1 VNGEIPPAI
10 GDFPAGAQIA
20 SYRIDRLIGR
30 GGMATVYRATDVRL
44 DRQVA
49 LKVLIPELAR
59 DETFRQRFILESR
72 AGASLDHPHVIP
84 VFEAGD
90 ADGVLFIAMRYV
102 AGLDVRALIDREGR
116 LPADRTVSI
125 VSQVAS
131 ALDAAHE
138 HGLVHRDV
146 KPANMLMAQTQD
158 SGGADYVYLSDFGLS
173 KQSLSSTSLTGTGQF
188 LGTLDYMSPE
198 QISDHT
204 VDGRTDLYALG
215 CATFEMLA
223 GQPPFRREANLAV
236 MWAQVSAQPPS
247 VRQWRPELPAAVDAV
262 LGQALAKSPDERQA
276 NCTDFAQALRS
287 ACAPRSARAG
297 SGGAGGVGAIG
308 GAGSQA
314 GVAMAGGVTPPVYPA
329 TELAFGAVGG
339 AIAGGAAA
347 AAGAGGAGGAAAAAA
362 AGAGGA
368 GGAGGAI
375 ACGAGGAGGQDL
387 GPGAGGPR
395 VGGAGIGGAGA
406 DATVSRL
413 PDGGQTPAPGGGSQP
428 GGYQGGSG
436 DPAAAGYQAGL
447 ASTGP
452 GPAVGGYS
460 PSGQPPGAGPGG
472 SGYGQGAAA
481 GPGYGAVAGGYDQTG
496 PGYGQGAAAGPG
508 YGQGAAGPG
517 YGAAAGGYD
526 QTGPGYGQEAAG
538 GPGYG
543 AAGAGYGQGGPGYG
557 QAGSGAGGYGSGGA
571 GGPGGS
577 GYGAGYATGPS
588 SGGSGYGAGGQQY
601 APGGTAYPPGS
612 PSGFGSP
619 QPPKRG
625 KALPIL
631 IGILVVVIL
640 AGVGITIL
648 HLRSST
654 STQANSHHTKTIT
667 VSPTNSP
674 SSTPTTSP
682 STSVTSTPTVLGPA
696 ATVKSYYTAV
706 NNQQY
711 AQAWALNPS
720 AHALSSYSTYKA
732 GFAGTENV
740 ALTVTGVSGDIVSVS
755 FIAYQTDGSQKDYSG
770 SYTVQDGK
778 IIASSIEQTN

>member
-1 VNGEIPPAI
+1 MNGEIPPAI

-59 DETFRQRFILESR
+59 NETFRQRFILESR

-84 VFEAGD
+84 VFEAGET
-90 ADGVLFIAMRYV
+90 DGVLFIAMRYV
-102 AGLDVRALIDREGR
+102 PGLDVRALIDREGQ

-158 SGGADYVYLSDFGLS
+158 SGGTDYVYLSDFGLS

-198 QISDHT
+198 QISGRT

-236 MWAQVSAQPPS
+236 MWAQVSAEPPS

-262 LGQALAKSPDERQA
+262 LGQALAKSPDDRQA
-276 NCTDFAQALRS
+276 SCTDFAQALRS
-287 ACAPRSARAG
+287 ACAAPSARAG
-297 SGGAGGVGAIG
+297 AAGTGSAGA
-308 GAGSQA
+308 AGSQA
-314 GVAMAGGVTPPVYPA
+314 GMGTAGSPTPPVHPA

-339 AIAGGAAA
+339 LIAGGAAA
-347 AAGAGGAGGAAAAAA
+347 AGPGVGEGAGPGTAGPGT
-362 AGAGGA
+362 AGPGSAGPGSA
-368 GGAGGAI
+368 
-375 ACGAGGAGGQDL
+375 
-387 GPGAGGPR
+387 GPGAGGPGAGGPG
-395 VGGAGIGGAGA
+395 VGGPAVGGPGVGGPAVGGPGLGDAAA
-406 DATVSRL
+406 DVTVSRL
-413 PDGGQTPAPGGGSQP
+413 PDGGQAPGPGGYQP
-428 GGYQGGSG
+428 GGYQPGGYQPGAGGDQAGSG
-436 DPAAAGYQAGL
+436 DQAGAAGYQAGL
-447 ASTGP
+447 AATGP
-452 GPAVGGYS
+452 VPAVGGYS
-460 PSGQPPGAGPGG
+460 PSGQTPGAGSAG
-472 SGYGQGAAA
+472 SGYDQG
-481 GPGYGAVAGGYDQTG
+481 GAS
-496 PGYGQGAAAGPG
+496 
-508 YGQGAAGPG
+508 GPG
-517 YGAAAGGYD
+517 YGAADA
-526 QTGPGYGQEAAG
+526 
-538 GPGYG
+538 
-543 AAGAGYGQGGPGYG
+543 GYG
-557 QAGSGAGGYGSGGA
+557 QAGSGGAGYGGSGYGAAGGSGYGAGGYGSGGA
-571 GGPGGS
+571 GGPGGPAYGGGSGYGAGGSGAPSAS
-577 GYGAGYATGPS
+577 GYGAGYATNPSGP
-588 SGGSGYGAGGQQY
+588 GAGAAGYGAGGQQY
-601 APGGTAYPPGS
+601 GPGGTAYAPGS
-612 PSGFGSP
+612 PSGYGFPQDSP

-631 IGILVVVIL
+631 IGILVVIIL

-648 HLRSST
+648 HLRTTS
-654 STQANSHHTKTIT
+654 STQANSHHTKAIT
-667 VSPTNSP
+667 ASPSKSP
-674 SSTPTTSP
+674 SSTPTSTP
-682 STSVTSTPTVLGPA
+682 STSATSTPTVLGPA
-696 ATVKSYYTAV
+696 ATIKAYYAAV

-711 AQAWALNPS
+711 ARAWALNTS

-732 GFAGTENV
+732 GFAGTQDV
-740 ALTVTGVSGDIVSVS
+740 ALTVTGVSGDVVSVS

-770 SYTVQDGK
+770 DYTVQNGK
-778 IIASSIEQTN
+778 ITGSSIEQTN